1 MNKLPQPA
9 GKRRGRSPFA
19 TSLLR
24 ILLFVGVSST
34 ALAVRAA
41 DPASTTFEGT
51 VVVQVEDD
59 FAHERSHTRD
69 FLLERRWNERLELR
83 LSPQQ
88 AKRIRFGQEL
98 RVRGKQDGKL
108 LAADPDTDAV
118 AVVTDKTSLA
128 APYLTARRVIT
139 LIVDITDASANRYTV
154 SERCD
159 ESSEQRLANLMF
171 GSHGA

>member
-24 ILLFVGVSST
+24 ILLFVGVSSA

-41 DPASTTFEGT
+41 DPDSTAFEGT

-59 FAHERSHTRD
+59 FAHERSHTRY
-69 FLLERRWNERLELR
+69 FLLERRSNERLELQ

-88 AKRIRFGQEL
+88 AERIRFGQEL
-98 RVRGKQDGKL
+98 RVRGKQSAEV
-108 LAADPDTDAV
+108 LATDPDTDAV
-118 AVVTDKTSLA
+118 TVLTEQA
-128 APYLTARRVIT
+128 ALVAPALTARR
-139 LIVDITDASANRYTV
+139 
-154 SERCD
+154 
-159 ESSEQRLANLMF
+159 
-171 GSHGA
+171 